1 MEQQD
6 LPDNKEL
13 MVQQVQQDNK
23 EILELM
29 E

>member
-6 LPDNKEL
+6 LRDNKEL
-13 MVQQVQQDNK
+13 MVQQDQQDNK

>member
-6 LPDNKEL
+6 LR
-13 MVQQVQQDNK
+13 DNK

-29 E
+29 EQQDLRDSKELME